1 MLPAPM
7 NANMARSLE
16 TQQLDAWLR
25 QVRHDLKAP
34 LLTIRGYVD
43 LMQRGAAGP
52 LTPRMERYLA
62 RVMEATLRECA
73 LIDSQ
78 VTLSPNSGCP
88 SPRLPTRAAS
98 PLCASDDRD
107 SPPPA
112 GPQP

>member
-1 MLPAPM
+1 MT
-7 NANMARSLE
+7 RSLE

-34 LLTIRGYVD
+34 LLAIRGYVD
-43 LMQRGAAGP
+43 LMQRGAAGR

-78 VTLSPNSGCP
+78 VTLSPSSSGCP
-88 SPRLPTRAAS
+88 SPPLPSRAAS
-98 PLCASDDRD
+98 PLSASGDLD

-112 GPQP
+112 YPLP

>member
-1 MLPAPM
+1 
-7 NANMARSLE
+7 MARSLE

-34 LLTIRGYVD
+34 LLAIRGYVD

-73 LIDSQ
+73 LIDSE
-78 VTLSPNSGCP
+78 VTLSPSNSGCP

-98 PLCASDDRD
+98 PLSASADQD

-112 GPQP
+112 GPLP

>member
-1 MLPAPM
+1 
-7 NANMARSLE
+7 MARSLE
-16 TQQLDAWLR
+16 TRPLDAWLR

-78 VTLSPNSGCP
+78 VTLSRSRSGSP
-88 SPRLPTRAAS
+88 SPPLPTRAAS

-112 GPQP
+112 GPLP